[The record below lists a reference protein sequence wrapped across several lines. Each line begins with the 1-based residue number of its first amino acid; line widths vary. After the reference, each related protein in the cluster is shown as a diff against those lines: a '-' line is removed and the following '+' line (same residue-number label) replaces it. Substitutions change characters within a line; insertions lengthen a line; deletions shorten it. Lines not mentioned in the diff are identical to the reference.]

1 MSINW
6 FAISTDKL
14 ALEASLHSY
23 DHDDGSSSFF
33 KPDLADWSLEWL
45 DPQDLKAFDSKQAAK
60 SWIDDEIEIL
70 QESGEGMRAL
80 TYQKMLIDGILDP
93 IIVGKSSESIS
104 VWDGF
109 HRIAISMVRN
119 ERILCIVGQLK
130 I

>member
-14 ALEASLHSY
+14 ALEASLHRH

-33 KPDLADWSLEWL
+33 KTDLADWSLEWL
-45 DPQDLKAFDSKQAAK
+45 DPQDLKAFDSSQAAK
-60 SWIDDEIEIL
+60 AWIDDEIEIL
-70 QESGEGMRAL
+70 QESGEGVRAL

-119 ERILCIVGQLK
+119 ERILCIIGQLK

>member
-14 ALEASLHSY
+14 ALEASLHRH
-23 DHDDGSSSFF
+23 DHDGSSSFF
-33 KPDLADWSLEWL
+33 KTDLADWSLELL
-45 DPQDLKAFDSKQAAK
+45 DPQDLKAFDSSQAAK
-60 SWIDDEIEIL
+60 AWIDDEIEIL
-70 QESGEGMRAL
+70 QESGEGVRAL